1 MSGERNIYLIGARAS
16 GKTTL
21 GKKLAA
27 RLARPFVDTDRRV
40 RLNTGK
46 TVAELV
52 EEGGWPAFREAEG
65 VALAE
70 VAVFSGQVVSCG
82 GGIVLAQDNCE
93 LLQRGIVLYL
103 KAPAEVLAERLMRN
117 PIQAQR
123 PSLTGG
129 GVVDEITRVL
139 DEREALY
146 LACAHAVLPAHTP
159 LPELLELALA
169 EIARRG
175 GGGPAPA
182 KNAGTGRAVAGRGR
196 IS

>member
-21 GKKLAA
+21 GRRLAA
-27 RLARPFVDTDRRV
+27 RLKRPFVDTDHRV
-40 RLNTGK
+40 RLRTGH

-52 EEGGWPAFREAEG
+52 DKGGWEAFREAES

-82 GGIVLAQDNCE
+82 GGIVLRQENRDWLAK
-93 LLQRGIVLYL
+93 GIVLYL
-103 KAPAEVLAERLMRN
+103 KASAEMLTARLTRN
-117 PIQAQR
+117 LLKSQR

-129 GVVDEITRVL
+129 GVL
-139 DEREALY
+139 DEVNQVLAERGAIY
-146 LACAHAVLPAHTP
+146 LACAHAVLPAEAP
-159 LPELLELALA
+159 LPELVELALA
-169 EIARRG
+169 EIGRLG
-175 GGGPAPA
+175 GISP
-182 KNAGTGRAVAGRGR
+182 AVAGRGR

>member
-21 GKKLAA
+21 GRRLAA
-27 RLARPFVDTDRRV
+27 RLRRPFVDTDVRV
-40 RLNTGK
+40 RLRTGK

-52 EEGGWPAFREAEG
+52 DAGGWEAFREAEG

-70 VAVFSGQVVSCG
+70 VAAFSGQVVSCG
-82 GGIVLAQDNCE
+82 GGIILREDNCE
-93 LLQRGIVLYL
+93 LLAGGIVLYL
-103 KAPAEVLAERLMRN
+103 KAPAEVLAQRLENN
-117 PIQAQR
+117 PLAAQR

-129 GVVDEITRVL
+129 GVVDEVRQVL
-139 DEREALY
+139 AQRGALY
-146 LACAHAVLPAHTP
+146 LSCAHAVLPADAP

-169 EIARRG
+169 EILRLG
-175 GGGPAPA
+175 GSKP
-182 KNAGTGRAVAGRGR
+182 AVAGRGR

>member
-103 KAPAEVLAERLMRN
+103 KAPAEVLAERLMLLG
-117 PIQAQR
+117 QAY
-123 PSLTGG
+123 GE
-129 GVVDEITRVL
+129 DDI
-139 DEREALY
+139 
-146 LACAHAVLPAHTP
+146 
-159 LPELLELALA
+159 
-169 EIARRG
+169 
-175 GGGPAPA
+175 
-182 KNAGTGRAVAGRGR
+182 
-196 IS
+196 